1 MQELYN
7 TRFLAA
13 AFKRPRLTIALGI
26 AAIVAGITLFAL
38 LPQQLFPKLE
48 HSNFAVELY
57 FPEGG
62 SLERTARVTREVA
75 EALREDTRVDNV
87 TAFFGESSPRFSAL
101 YAPQIPAL
109 NYAQLVVNTFTNKQT
124 EDVLRE
130 FDGVWR
136 DKYPDA
142 HIRWKQLDFL
152 PNDAPIE
159 IELSGEDIHAVRD
172 FAESV
177 GAILKAENEII
188 WVKDDRRNPLL
199 AVNLNMDDE
208 AANRLGISKGLL
220 ALSVAATHTGIPAAV
235 IWEGDYA
242 KPVYVR
248 TRRTAAAA
256 STAAGDES
264 PAAFDRP
271 EDLLNQFVVTPGAI
285 KPAPV
290 REIATIAPGFSEGQV
305 VRRNGRYAITVS
317 ADVAFGSL
325 ASPVFARVSKKIAAL
340 DKPQGLS
347 IYYAGQHEMEM
358 ETYIPFA
365 ASLFTSVV
373 IIFLLMLIQFKRLR
387 FALLVM
393 STMPLAVLGG
403 MLGLFIMRYPF
414 GMTSFMGLIGLF
426 GIVIRNGL
434 ILVSYANELRE
445 KGMTIKEAAIAAG
458 ERRMRPIF
466 LTATAAAVGVVP
478 LITSGSL
485 LWGPLGSIICF
496 GLAGST
502 VLTLFVLPVVYWKF
516 GGKSIGDHPS

>member
-1 MQELYN
+1 M
-7 TRFLAA
+7 
-13 AFKRPRLTIALGI
+13 
-26 AAIVAGITLFAL
+26 
-38 LPQQLFPKLE
+38 
-48 HSNFAVELY
+48 
-57 FPEGG
+57 
-62 SLERTARVTREVA
+62 
-75 EALREDTRVDNV
+75 
-87 TAFFGESSPRFSAL
+87 
-101 YAPQIPAL
+101 
-109 NYAQLVVNTFTNKQT
+109 
-124 EDVLRE
+124 
-130 FDGVWR
+130 
-136 DKYPDA
+136 
-142 HIRWKQLDFL
+142 
-152 PNDAPIE
+152 
-159 IELSGEDIHAVRD
+159 
-172 FAESV
+172 
-177 GAILKAENEII
+177 
-188 WVKDDRRNPLL
+188 
-199 AVNLNMDDE
+199 
-208 AANRLGISKGLL
+208 
-220 ALSVAATHTGIPAAV
+220 
-235 IWEGDYA
+235 
-242 KPVYVR
+242 
-248 TRRTAAAA
+248 
-256 STAAGDES
+256 
-264 PAAFDRP
+264 
-271 EDLLNQFVVTPGAI
+271 
-285 KPAPV
+285 
-290 REIATIAPGFSEGQV
+290 
-305 VRRNGRYAITVS
+305 RRNGRYAITVS

-516 GGKSIGDHPS
+516 GGKPLEDHKE